1 MITRH
6 IEFRQEQDGVISG
19 TVLRYG
25 DTAHIGRSFHE
36 RFLPGSVHY
45 DDVVLN
51 LLHDRQQPVSRI
63 GAGLELSDNPDGLT
77 LRSILP
83 NTVHGRHAK
92 ELIDANII
100 RGLSAEFI
108 SQDESYDR
116 GMRVI
121 KKAELLGV
129 ALVDRPA
136 YPSSLLDVRSAWF
149 GGHVRL
155 RQGGISGFIPFGVAG
170 VVSLMQKR
178 KLLVRPNSLTLDP
191 TGLFL
196 LNGYNYDHS
205 LASTIGGS
213 LAIKLTKRGI
223 DFGTRRL
230 ESTDDVKNVRKRIR
244 GGLINGA
251 VPGIGVKEAKRYTDD
266 EDFEVTEVLDGV
278 LCHINLTAREGLAA
292 GGLGGRR
299 RRRRWLY

>member
-6 IEFRQEQDGVISG
+6 IEFRQEKDDVISG

-25 DTAHIGRSFHE
+25 DTAHIGRSYHE

-92 ELIDANII
+92 ELIEARII

-121 KKAELLGV
+121 KKAELLGGGSG
-129 ALVDRPA
+129 RPA
-136 YPSSLLDVRSAWF
+136 
-149 GGHVRL
+149 
-155 RQGGISGFIPFGVAG
+155 GVS
-170 VVSLMQKR
+170 V
-178 KLLVRPNSLTLDP
+178 
-191 TGLFL
+191 
-196 LNGYNYDHS
+196 
-205 LASTIGGS
+205 
-213 LAIKLTKRGI
+213 
-223 DFGTRRL
+223 
-230 ESTDDVKNVRKRIR
+230 
-244 GGLINGA
+244 
-251 VPGIGVKEAKRYTDD
+251 
-266 EDFEVTEVLDGV
+266 
-278 LCHINLTAREGLAA
+278 
-292 GGLGGRR
+292 
-299 RRRRWLY
+299 